1 MNARED
7 WLKARTAGLGGSD
20 IGAILGLS
28 PYRTPVDVWM
38 DKTGRAAPQ
47 EESLQMRFG
56 TYAEEFVAKE
66 YSQQTGLAVQRF
78 TAMLHHPSAPILGN
92 IDRLVI
98 PAGQKRASHQAE
110 IRTDRLLECKT
121 ASAFAAYKPDEW
133 GAAGSDNVPM
143 SYLVQCATYRILTG
157 CQFAD
162 LAVLFGNQEVRIY
175 NLTSDAEL
183 EQMIVA
189 KAAEW
194 WQAHIINDVAPEP
207 VCDADVRLLYT
218 NSAPGSIAQADDNL
232 LAVMAELRTAK
243 DESAA
248 WEKKADAA
256 ALVIKTAMGEA
267 EALAWNGETLCTFKS
282 AKPGK
287 KTDYAKALI
296 EFGAALGVPSTDQR
310 LQDAISHNTT
320 ETKASRRF
328 LIKEEK

>member
-66 YSQQTGLAVQRF
+66 YSQQTGLGVQRF

-98 PAGQKRASHQAE
+98 PAGQKRASHQSQ

-133 GAAGSDNVPM
+133 GAAGSDAVPM

-157 CQFAD
+157 CRFAD

-175 NLTSDAEL
+175 NLASDAEL
-183 EQMIVA
+183 EQMIIA
-189 KAAEW
+189 KATEW
-194 WQAHIINDVAPEP
+194 WQTHIINDVPPEP
-207 VCDADVRLLYT
+207 VSDADVRLLYPQ
-218 NSAPGSIAQADDNL
+218 SAQGVACEADSSIIASL
-232 LAVMAELRTAK
+232 AELRTAK
-243 DESAA
+243 DEIKA
-248 WEKKADAA
+248 WEAKADAA
-256 ALVIKTAMGEA
+256 ALTIKAAMGEA
-267 EALAWNGETLCTFKS
+267 ESLIWNGETLATFKS
-282 AKPGK
+282 AKPSA
-287 KTDYAKALI
+287 KTDWKAIATGLKPTAELI
-296 EFGAALGVPSTDQR
+296 AQ
-310 LQDAISHNTT
+310 HTT
-320 ETKASRRF
+320 TTQGSRRF
-328 LIKEEK
+328 LIKDEK